1 MHITKIELENI
12 KSHADSTFEFGRGTT
27 AITGNNG
34 AGKTTIME
42 SIAWALF
49 DFLDY
54 KKEDFVRRGAK
65 KGSVRVT
72 FESGLDEREYTVYR
86 DTGTGYYV
94 FDPRIKTRIAEKKEE
109 VTRFLWQHLGVEAGT
124 DLESLFR
131 RAIGVPQGTYTA
143 IFLETAAERKK
154 AFERLLKVE
163 DYRNGADELLKTSRY
178 LQERIGESGNK
189 IARAEGMLDRA
200 EAIESDHKIALERVA
215 ELNAEIEKLSGEA
228 ETVGKAVA
236 EMDAAASEVEKKRLE
251 RERAAASVERAVIQ
265 HAQAE
270 RDSEFARAAAEKLK
284 DAEVGN
290 ARHIEAV
297 SKISELERERTARDR
312 KKDELAAVDASIT
325 NAQAEGR
332 RLNDLLALVV
342 DAKRTVEELVPKA
355 AEQERMEAE
364 MAKLREKAAAARTVA
379 ANIDL
384 AEKRRERLRESY
396 LANKEQLEIAEKKS
410 GSAAELENLQLHD
423 DEIKNELARL
433 RASLERDEKFQSE
446 IKNGLC
452 PILSQKCLNLKE
464 GETLSDF
471 VSSQFSELR
480 AEISVFEGRRTEVSE
495 KLRVSLEAQKFV
507 QAFEAYSKRAEEIS
521 IEGKQLNEELDRLR
535 KQIEHLPAIE
545 AELSLAEEKLAEAEN
560 PKARISLLKKEIAK
574 EADLHAASQKI
585 EIELERL
592 RSERNR
598 ITDEFE
604 KFKDIDKQLAEC
616 GRIRDETSAAR
627 NIYLANEAAAATID
641 GREREYE
648 TAAAELSRIKAELEA
663 AEKAYAGAGRG
674 YDRER
679 HQSEL
684 RLLVDNQH
692 RLTEAKTMFG
702 AVKSRQ
708 AELAAELEQL
718 IETRKAMRDELREKE
733 RLEKVAEATTFI
745 RETLKEAAP
754 RVARN
759 YVHHVSLDANQTFRE
774 IGGNP
779 ERTLKWTEDYGI
791 VLEENGHDR
800 PFVSLSGGEQMAAA
814 LSVRLAI
821 LKQLSD
827 IRIAFFDEP
836 TTNMDAERRENLAQQ
851 IGGIKHFDQLF
862 VISHDDTFEG
872 YMDNE
877 VRIEHNETN

>member
-1 MHITKIELENI
+1 MHITKLELENI

-27 AITGNNG
+27 AITGSNG

-94 FDPRIKTRIAEKKEE
+94 YDPRIKTRIAEKKEE
-109 VTRFLWQHLGVEAGT
+109 VTRFLWLHLGVEAGT

-200 EAIESDHKIALERVA
+200 EAIESDHKTALERVA

-251 RERAAASVERAVIQ
+251 RERTAASVERAVIQ

-284 DAEVGN
+284 DAEEGN

-325 NAQAEGR
+325 NVQAEGR
-332 RLNDLLALVV
+332 RLNDLLASVV

-379 ANIDL
+379 TNIDL

-410 GSAAELENLQLHD
+410 GSAAELENLQMYD

-464 GETLSDF
+464 GQTLSDF

-480 AEISVFEGRRTEVSE
+480 AEITVYEGRQKEVSE
-495 KLRVSLEAQKFV
+495 KLRVSLEAQKFL
-507 QAFEAYSKRAEEIS
+507 QAFEAYSKRAEEIRN
-521 IEGKQLNEELDRLR
+521 EGKQLNEELDRLR
-535 KQIEHLPAIE
+535 KQVEDLPAIE
-545 AELSLAEEKLAEAEN
+545 AELLLADEKLTAAEN
-560 PKARISLLKKEIAK
+560 PKARISLLQKEIAK
-574 EADLHAASQKI
+574 EADLQAESQRI
-585 EIELERL
+585 EIELERI

-598 ITDEFE
+598 IADEFE
-604 KFKDIDKQLAEC
+604 TFKDIDKQLAEC

-627 NIYLANEAAAATID
+627 NIYLANEVAAATLGD
-641 GREREYE
+641 REREFE
-648 TAAAELSRIKAELEA
+648 TASAELSKIRAELEA
-663 AEKAYAGAGRG
+663 AEKAYSEAGRG

-684 RLLVDNQH
+684 RVLVEKQH

-702 AVKSRQ
+702 AVKTRE

-718 IETRKAMRDELREKE
+718 IETRKAMREELREKE

-836 TTNMDAERRENLAQQ
+836 TTNMDVERRENLAQQ
-851 IGGIKHFDQLF
+851 IAGIKHFDQLF

-872 YMDNE
+872 HMDNE
-877 VRIEHNETN
+877 VKVGE